1 MGILLPVT
9 GILLISLI
17 PLPGITN
24 PGNITSLTYSAANNS
39 AEIFPGDFINEQGE
53 LLGNDGRND
62 GKLYVIKTAK
72 SRFESF
78 GEVNSAGISDSMS
91 KVIEN
96 FIRHNSGDT
105 SAFAAYPFVY
115 SYVQELEMSKEVRQK
130 MLDIVNRDDG
140 NGDTVAGNNR
150 EYGGT
155 VDKMNKIKESLPG
168 NVCDPSTGAGAG
180 INIQTGTATKYLTGR
195 VAKIPLLL
203 YMYTILSRFPNTYPT
218 ILPTL

>member
-1 MGILLPVT
+1 MRKGMGILLPVT

-91 KVIEN
+91 KVIE
-96 FIRHNSGDT
+96 
-105 SAFAAYPFVY
+105 
-115 SYVQELEMSKEVRQK
+115 
-130 MLDIVNRDDG
+130 
-140 NGDTVAGNNR
+140 
-150 EYGGT
+150 
-155 VDKMNKIKESLPG
+155 
-168 NVCDPSTGAGAG
+168 
-180 INIQTGTATKYLTGR
+180 
-195 VAKIPLLL
+195 
-203 YMYTILSRFPNTYPT
+203 
-218 ILPTL
+218 